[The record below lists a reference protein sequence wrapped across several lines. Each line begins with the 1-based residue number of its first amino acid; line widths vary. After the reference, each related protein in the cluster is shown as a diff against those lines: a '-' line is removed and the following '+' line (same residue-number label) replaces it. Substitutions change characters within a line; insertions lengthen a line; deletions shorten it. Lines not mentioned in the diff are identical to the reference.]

1 MTRACLAAVSLS
13 LAVQTFAWGQTSV
26 QTTDVTRSAGTPTPG
41 GRYAKFTGSSIEA
54 ATYVGT
60 GSFYVSGYRNPYAS
74 LAIFARPSYDLG
86 TKYKLAVRA
95 RIFLEEELTSPDT
108 PNGRRFY
115 PYDPWVWLS
124 ADNLHTFE
132 RAKIKV
138 GGVAR
143 AIVPLSHE
151 SRYSHLV
158 LGMGGGFSVS
168 REFEFGQVNDEARK
182 WSLRLSWLPV
192 FTKNIHSSNFRGDGP
207 GDSTGCL
214 APTSAAAPGAG
225 TGGPTASDAD
235 RCGGPANTS
244 YAISNTIGAGLSRG
258 KASMFVSLYIAN
270 SFKYGFPTDAFT
282 ADAAVPVGRT
292 DTTWGII
299 AASYKIKPNMGVSA
313 GVSSIQPA
321 LDSRYRYPRFPFFDL
336 SGGAHYN
343 NFTQF
348 FVGVNGSI

>member
-1 MTRACLAAVSLS
+1 MTRALLAAVCL
-13 LAVQTFAWGQTSV
+13 VFSV
-26 QTTDVTRSAGTPTPG
+26 QSYAWSQTTAQSTEVARTAAAAQPT
-41 GRYAKFTGSSIEA
+41 GRYAKFAGTSVEA

-115 PYDPWVWLS
+115 PYDPWIWLA
-124 ADNLHTFE
+124 ADNLHTFD

-138 GGVAR
+138 AGVVR
-143 AIVPLSHE
+143 TVVPLSYE
-151 SRYSHLV
+151 SLYSHLV
-158 LGMGGGFSVS
+158 FGVGGGFSAS

-182 WSLRLSWLPV
+182 WSLRVSWSPV
-192 FTKNIHSSNFRGDGP
+192 VTKYLHTSNFRGDGP
-207 GDSTGCL
+207 GDTSGCL
-214 APTSAAAPGAG
+214 APTSAASPGAG
-225 TGGPTASDAD
+225 TGGPTASEGDH
-235 RCGGPANTS
+235 CGGPANTNF
-244 YAISNTIGAGLSRG
+244 AISNTFGAGLSRG
-258 KASMFVSLYIAN
+258 KVSLFVSLYISNA
-270 SFKYGFPTDAFT
+270 FKYAFSEDLFT
-282 ADAAVPVGRT
+282 AANAVPLGRT

-299 AASYKIKPNMGVSA
+299 AASYKLSPTFGLSA
-313 GVSSIQPA
+313 GVSSLQPA
-321 LDSRYRYPRFPFFDL
+321 LDSRYRYLRFPFFDL
-336 SGGAHYN
+336 SGGANAN